1 MLMEIKKVLLPAY
14 SEVPYCD
21 FNIGLKGVKIMS
33 KPNTVTGDA
42 FVAQAVNQ
50 KNLSLNAN
58 VTLNAYIC
66 VEQEV
71 REFQLAVA
79 EAEEED
85 C

>member
-1 MLMEIKKVLLPAY
+1 
-14 SEVPYCD
+14 
-21 FNIGLKGVKIMS
+21 MS
-33 KPNTVTGDA
+33 KPNPVTGDA

-71 REFQLAVA
+71 KEFQLAVA